1 MPLSTDLSIQD
12 GASFTTT
19 NFFLSDSSNIVSI
32 AQLTPVDYT
41 PGTDDSLP
49 PVFKIF
55 SKKELSQDELSKMFR
70 FTNTNG
76 KNQIP

>member
-1 MPLSTDLSIQD
+1 MNKFYTSTIQE

-32 AQLTPVDYT
+32 SQLTPVDYT
-41 PGTDDSLP
+41 PGSDDNLA

-70 FTNTNG
+70 YDLSH
-76 KNQIP
+76 